1 MERLNKINLSEAIY
15 RQLLLMIDRGEIKPG
30 DKLPP
35 EPELCERLGA
45 SRTAIRE
52 GIKRLAGINVV
63 AIVPGRGTYVHADPD
78 IMVDSA
84 SLNITLDREVVKN
97 IYEVRIILDGGIAKH
112 AAIRAAEKDLEAID
126 TALDKMRRSIDSADP
141 DLNLSLRGDEE
152 FHLALCEA
160 AHNKLLQKIAWP
172 IINHGVL
179 RNWRNAV
186 PSRTIISSALEGHER
201 IAAAIRRKDAQAAV
215 AAMELHLKVIF
226 DMLSAAQKPSRSC

>member
-1 MERLNKINLSEAIY
+1 
-15 RQLLLMIDRGEIKPG
+15 MIDRGEIKPG

-97 IYEVRIILDGGIAKH
+97 IYEVRTILDGGIAKH

-141 DLNLSLRGDEE
+141 DLDLSLRGDEE

-172 IINHGVL
+172 IMNHGML
-179 RNWRNAV
+179 RSWKHTK
-186 PSRTIISSALEGHER
+186 PSHRIISSALQGHER
-201 IAAAIRRKDAQAAV
+201 IASAIRRKDAQAAV
-215 AAMELHLKVIF
+215 AEMELHLKTIF
-226 DMLSAAQKPSRSC
+226 EMLSAAQKP